1 MRRAKESAPTAEGT
15 CNDIADDSSA
25 SPPDTVTRPDSEE
38 HPSASDDLDAAA
50 DLVRLVT
57 LDPHTAAD
65 LILDAE
71 AHACVPNDLFC
82 YVCAVQ
88 TEQREGWRI

>member
-1 MRRAKESAPTAEGT
+1 MRRAKEDAPTSSEGA
-15 CNDIADDSSA
+15 NPIADDSSA

-50 DLVRLVT
+50 DLVRVT